1 MFSTFILFQTDR
13 TLVGSSIRLHVSTM
27 IMAMVEHD
35 CKDRIEYNTM
45 WYVGSRTFKVL
56 QSLSGLGRRQEQ

>member
-1 MFSTFILFQTDR
+1 M
-13 TLVGSSIRLHVSTM
+13 GSSIRLHVSTM

-35 CKDRIEYNTM
+35 SKDRIEYNTM